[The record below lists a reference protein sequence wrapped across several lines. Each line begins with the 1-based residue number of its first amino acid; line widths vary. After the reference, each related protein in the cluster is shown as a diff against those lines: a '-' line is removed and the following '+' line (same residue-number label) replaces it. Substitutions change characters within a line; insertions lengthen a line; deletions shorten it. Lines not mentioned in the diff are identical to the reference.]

1 MPESMHG
8 HLGELS
14 ALLSKSY
21 RAPDWPVPP
30 GVSMAYRP
38 VGVLTEG
45 GGASH
50 ILLCWPEG
58 AERGTGACCLGLV
71 LAGLGASGLMEAGGD
86 LCNTNVKLD
95 YEAHQSAG
103 MLLRS
108 DTAWCVDPSC
118 TVTTDHT
125 LLQGMAFSWKQ
136 SGSIRAKAHR
146 GMAGL

>member
-1 MPESMHG
+1 MTKLFASGLLSTNAAIQCHG

-30 GVSMAYRP
+30 GVSIAYRP

-45 GGASH
+45 GGAGH

-58 AERGTGACCLGLV
+58 AGTGACCLGLV

-86 LCNTNVKLD
+86 FCNTIVNSD
-95 YEAHQSAG
+95 Y
-103 MLLRS
+103 
-108 DTAWCVDPSC
+108 
-118 TVTTDHT
+118 
-125 LLQGMAFSWKQ
+125 
-136 SGSIRAKAHR
+136 
-146 GMAGL
+146 